1 MNESSGI
8 SPRDVGEV
16 IENRPCKFVRREMCF
31 TLTRRPASNRSI
43 CCVNQCDAESREC
56 SVCQD
61 RRIPPDLS
69 TKVHPLRPHLGRCGR
84 HLLEFWF
91 GTAKPKPAVQ
101 GKPQSP
107 PPPTF
112 VPKVVERPRVPVVPW
127 VEPPVLSPSP
137 PVVVKYDEPPATI
150 APPTVPAAPA
160 PPKRNSGTQRPPK
173 VLRTFEGL
181 VVLRDGQRG
190 DGEEEPVQPVVVPV
204 EPVADLLEE
213 RPVDEEVVVGG
224 PAPALVSVPLPVE
237 VMSPEPDQAPVT
249 AGGEPVRELDAEAPR
264 NPAVP
269 VLEPAAVTP
278 CDEKST
284 PADTREDEAV
294 TESEEALQGGAIPPI
309 EVSGFLLD
317 ARFAPLLGET
327 LPNSERLKPEHV
339 RLLGIIGLVQQAVL
353 LDAMDRN
360 SRFKL
365 PDLLF
370 LADEERRRL
379 KDDRAAAQK
388 AIAAIRREA
397 ERLEKI
403 LVHFGVETL
412 LDSQVLDPAEF
423 RDDAA
428 TAVAALLRVRELLG
442 DGT

>member
-1 MNESSGI
+1 MNDSSGV
-8 SPRDVGEV
+8 SPSSLGRGSESPTCQF
-16 IENRPCKFVRREMCF
+16 ERGRECLS
-31 TLTRRPASNRSI
+31 LTRNRNSNRSV
-43 CCVNQCDAESREC
+43 CCVNVCRARTREC
-56 SVCQD
+56 NDCVVQNRTPS
-61 RRIPPDLS
+61 PE
-69 TKVHPLRPHLGRCGR
+69 TKVHPEYPHLNRCPQHLEEFWVQTQGLRPTSLGR
-84 HLLEFWF
+84 
-91 GTAKPKPAVQ
+91 
-101 GKPQSP
+101 PQSP

-127 VEPPVLSPSP
+127 VEPPVPSPSP
-137 PVVVKYDEPPATI
+137 PVVVKCDEPPATI

-160 PPKRNSGTQRPPK
+160 PPKRKPGRRPR
-173 VLRTFEGL
+173 VVCTLEGL
-181 VVLRDGQRG
+181 AVLKDGQPRAAV
-190 DGEEEPVQPVVVPV
+190 EVVVQPVVVPV
-204 EPVADLLEE
+204 EPVADLSEKRPIGEE
-213 RPVDEEVVVGG
+213 MVVGE

-249 AGGEPVRELDAEAPR
+249 DGGEPVREPDTEAPQ
-264 NPAVP
+264 NPDVP
-269 VLEPAAVTP
+269 VSVPAAVTP
-278 CDEKST
+278 CDGQST

-317 ARFAPLLGET
+317 ARFAPLLDQT
-327 LPNSERLKPEHV
+327 LPSSERLKPEHV

-360 SRFKL
+360 PRFKL